1 MNYRDKNMNYGD
13 KKDLYLSQILS
24 IAISDHLEDSVYP
37 WKNRDRKYV
46 DCRILLTKESNI
58 NTSTNIDTSTN
69 IHTFINIDSSTNKDT
84 STNIDTYTI
93 DTYTNIDNQNKLI
106 KTWVN
111 ILIGGYQNTHT
122 EEERIQ
128 NNLNKRYMGQKEDQK
143 DMGEKEDQKDNS
155 DKKKIFWIGRK

>member
-1 MNYRDKNMNYGD
+1 MSYRDKNMNYGD

-58 NTSTNIDTSTN
+58 N
-69 IHTFINIDSSTNKDT
+69 T